1 MHIAK
6 RTLRAKVKAKLT
18 KITHSSLTEQSAR
31 ICQTLVES
39 PHYKS
44 SETIALYMNMDA
56 GEVKTMEMIQHAFKD
71 GKQVYLPKVTR
82 LESFSTKRFG
92 KQKSCLEML
101 QVESLDQV
109 LNLTPQGPY
118 RLLEPA
124 HGSNVLNSAGLDL
137 IIVPGV
143 AFTKDCRRMG
153 HGAGFYDD
161 FIKRYVET
169 TGKAKPFLIGV
180 GLKEQLVET
189 VPCEPH
195 DERLDAVIID
205 GTLYSKTCLT

>member
-1 MHIAK
+1 MDIAK
-6 RTLRAKVKAKLT
+6 RALRTKVKANLKN
-18 KITHSSLTEQSAR
+18 ITQSSLIEQSAR
-31 ICQTLVES
+31 ICRTLMECSQYQTS
-39 PHYKS
+39 K
-44 SETIALYMNMDA
+44 TIALYMNMDA
-56 GEVKTMEMIQHAFKD
+56 GEVKTMEMIGQAFKD
-71 GKQVYLPKVTR
+71 EKQVYLPKISR
-82 LESFSTKRFG
+82 LESTSSKRFG

-101 QVESLDQV
+101 QVETLDQV
-109 LNLTPQGPY
+109 HILEPQGPY

-124 HGSNVLNSAGLDL
+124 HGNNVLNSQGLDL

-169 TGKAKPFLIGV
+169 TGKHKPYLIGV

-189 VPCEPH
+189 IPCEPH

-205 GTLYSKTCLT
+205 GSLYVKNF